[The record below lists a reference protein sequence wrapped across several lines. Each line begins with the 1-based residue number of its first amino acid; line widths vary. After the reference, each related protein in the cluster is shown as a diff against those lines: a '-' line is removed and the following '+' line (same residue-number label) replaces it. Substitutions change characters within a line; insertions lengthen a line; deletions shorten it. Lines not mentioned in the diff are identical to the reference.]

1 MLMPQL
7 TASSA
12 PASGET
18 PTPFDDDPVVRA
30 ARQVRDAAVAE
41 RRRANGEDGEEEEKG
56 QREAKLQ
63 EDRKM
68 QEAKEKARREKE
80 KNDEEVYYRFKQSN
94 TYNIIYLNLLTCWLI
109 ITFSGRLPD

>member
-7 TASSA
+7 AGVSGPPAGGESAS
-12 PASGET
+12 
-18 PTPFDDDPVVRA
+18 PFDDDPVVRA

-41 RRRANGEDGEEEEKG
+41 RRRSDGTEGEEEEKG

-68 QEAKEKARREKE
+68 QEAKERARKERE
-80 KNDEEVYYRFKQSN
+80 KNDEEVGWFVGCF
-94 TYNIIYLNLLTCWLI
+94 IGWLALLFVCFALTLG
-109 ITFSGRLPD
+109 ITTNV